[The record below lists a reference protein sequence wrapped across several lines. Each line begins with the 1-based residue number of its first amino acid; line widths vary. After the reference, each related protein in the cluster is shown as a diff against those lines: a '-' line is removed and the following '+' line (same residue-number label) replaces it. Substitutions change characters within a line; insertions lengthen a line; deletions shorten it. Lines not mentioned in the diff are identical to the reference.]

1 MNLTKGPLSVKLDFR
16 TKFLMTI
23 TTSTICISGTLST
36 KYPYLGML
44 VSWLP
49 FLLVL
54 FEHKYKMFCKGSI
67 AVFLATLLTYV
78 LVTEESTLW
87 VFVIFFSTIVLRMM
101 PGIMM
106 GYYAVISTTMSDLVE
121 SLRRMRLPDAIIIPI
136 SVMFRFFYSVQE
148 DYSLITDSMKMHS
161 LTLKSTWKNPMK
173 LMEYKLVPL
182 LMTLSKTADDV
193 AISAMTRGMAVG
205 QRRTSISETRIGA
218 ADYVMML
225 LMLIFVL
232 FYIRSIYA

>member
-1 MNLTKGPLSVKLDFR
+1 MRLDFR
-16 TKFLMTI
+16 TKFLMTMI
-23 TTSTICISGTLST
+23 TSTICISGTLDT
-36 KYPYLGML
+36 RYPFIGML

-49 FLLVL
+49 FVLVL
-54 FEHKYKMFCKGSI
+54 FEKKYKMFLKGTGAI
-67 AVFLATLLTYV
+67 LLASLLTHI
-78 LVTEESTLW
+78 LVTEDSMLW
-87 VFVIFFSTIVLRMM
+87 AVVLFFSTVVLRMM

-121 SLRRMRLPDAIIIPI
+121 SLRRMKLPDAIIIPI

-148 DYSLITDSMKMHS
+148 DYALINDSMKMHS
-161 LTLKSTWKNPMK
+161 LTLRDSWKNPMT

-193 AISAMTRGMAVG
+193 AISAMTRGMVVG
-205 QRRTSISETRIGA
+205 QKRTSISTTRIRA
-218 ADYVMML
+218 LDIAIFFLMM
-225 LMLIFVL
+225 IFIW